1 MKRFVALLLAVISVP
16 VFAAD
21 VGVRIRFGLTDDGN
35 TVWDGS
41 VSVSPGTIERIDGW
55 RFEQTDAVLGG
66 PGAAQ
71 TTAGDRPNPAG
82 TAATT
87 DDVTRLPSVKVVAEG
102 ANSWKASTRPI
113 TVRRGN
119 NAKKK
124 AKGKAKGGGGLM
136 ADNGVFVMLHD
147 VNDNSVV
154 KVKTKQG
161 DFDFQIADVPYGKV
175 VEKLNGAIDIERVA
189 STKPL
194 SSKRDDDDYPA
205 IAVAANGNVSA
216 AWISFT
222 PGLDRDERARRL
234 DRAPADF
241 SYLAKEPGGDRIWVR
256 EQRNGTWGEPIA
268 VTSGGG
274 DIYKCAIASDGSGKT
289 WVFWA
294 ENTSWPKT
302 ALANFEIFAT
312 TIQDGKV
319 GAQTKLSDAPGSD
332 VSPVAATDASGRVWV
347 AWQGARDNV
356 FRIVER
362 HQAANGSWSAER
374 IVSTQ
379 TRNCWVP
386 AIAAAK
392 NGRVAIAWDTYEKG
406 DYDVWMREFNSDG
419 TAQEARPVANSP
431 EYEARASVAYD
442 GESRLWIAWE
452 RSGATWGKNWGA
464 LDHRGIGLYQGR
476 QIGMLVLADG
486 KWMEPAQ
493 PPSVALPGANPRR
506 GPRNLPVRRPEPEAT
521 TRKAGQ
527 ESEVSATAYNNM
539 ARLACDRD
547 GRIWLFARSREGTFH
562 TPLGTVWCNYA
573 ASYDGS
579 KWTGPTILPHS
590 DNLLYNT
597 PAVAAHPGGGFV
609 VAHSSDHR
617 QDRHIER
624 AGGGNDALSAGKDPY
639 DNDVYISRLEMPAST
654 VKLQLV
660 AAKQVP
666 SNSVAPTPD
675 TVAEREAI
683 DRSRTYR
690 SNVDGK
696 SLQII
701 RGEFHRHTEISGD
714 AANDGPLEDMWR
726 YAIDVAGMDWLG
738 NGDHDNGA
746 GREYTWWLTQKTTD
760 AFRLP
765 GRFDPPFTYE
775 RSVAYPEGHRNVV
788 LAQRGVRTLPRL
800 PKTNPEPVVSA
811 PDTEMLYKY
820 LRYFNGVCASH
831 TSATDMGTDWR
842 NNAPDVEPMV
852 EIYQGCRQSYERP
865 GAPRSPTENDA
876 IGGWRPRGFV
886 NLALQKGYRFSFESS
901 SDHTSTHISYAMVYA
916 EDTSR
921 EALLR
926 AMRLRH
932 TYAATDN
939 IIAEYRCNAGGRD
952 YLLGDEFTTNEPPT
966 LRLKLHG
973 TAPFSKVTLVKDDE
987 EVHVITPNKDVVEL
1001 TWKDPKPTPGKT
1013 SYYYFRGEQANDEMV
1028 WVSPMWITY
1037 NGK

>member
-1 MKRFVALLLAVISVP
+1 
-16 VFAAD
+16 
-21 VGVRIRFGLTDDGN
+21 
-35 TVWDGS
+35 
-41 VSVSPGTIERIDGW
+41 
-55 RFEQTDAVLGG
+55 
-66 PGAAQ
+66 
-71 TTAGDRPNPAG
+71 
-82 TAATT
+82 
-87 DDVTRLPSVKVVAEG
+87 
-102 ANSWKASTRPI
+102 
-113 TVRRGN
+113 
-119 NAKKK
+119 
-124 AKGKAKGGGGLM
+124 
-136 ADNGVFVMLHD
+136 
-147 VNDNSVV
+147 
-154 KVKTKQG
+154 
-161 DFDFQIADVPYGKV
+161 
-175 VEKLNGAIDIERVA
+175 
-189 STKPL
+189 
-194 SSKRDDDDYPA
+194 
-205 IAVAANGNVSA
+205 
-216 AWISFT
+216 
-222 PGLDRDERARRL
+222 
-234 DRAPADF
+234 
-241 SYLAKEPGGDRIWVR
+241 
-256 EQRNGTWGEPIA
+256 
-268 VTSGGG
+268 
-274 DIYKCAIASDGSGKT
+274 
-289 WVFWA
+289 
-294 ENTSWPKT
+294 
-302 ALANFEIFAT
+302 
-312 TIQDGKV
+312 
-319 GAQTKLSDAPGSD
+319 
-332 VSPVAATDASGRVWV
+332 
-347 AWQGARDNV
+347 
-356 FRIVER
+356 
-362 HQAANGSWSAER
+362 
-374 IVSTQ
+374 
-379 TRNCWVP
+379 
-386 AIAAAK
+386 
-392 NGRVAIAWDTYEKG
+392 
-406 DYDVWMREFNSDG
+406 
-419 TAQEARPVANSP
+419 
-431 EYEARASVAYD
+431 
-442 GESRLWIAWE
+442 
-452 RSGATWGKNWGA
+452 
-464 LDHRGIGLYQGR
+464 
-476 QIGMLVLADG
+476 MLVLADG